1 MARIASML
9 LVVALGWGCSASHQ
23 YTEADHQKTVEA
35 DLGTSFT
42 VSLPAS
48 ADPAAKPAF
57 SAAVLQM
64 GAESRSEAGRR
75 ILEFT
80 ARALGE
86 TEIRIGKDFSLR
98 VRVTSASDRPGVHV
112 HNR

>member
-1 MARIASML
+1 MARIAPML
-9 LVVALGWGCSASHQ
+9 LVVTLVWGCSASHQ

-48 ADPAAKPAF
+48 ADKPAF

-64 GAESRSEAGRR
+64 GADSRNEAGRR
-75 ILEFT
+75 TIEFT
-80 ARALGE
+80 ARTLGE
-86 TEIRIGKDFSLR
+86 TEIKVGKEFSLR